1 MRAPDHLA
9 DPALQDPAAGDLAAC
24 DEILQVMYWMRG
36 EGFAEAVAP
45 AELCRWVG
53 LEADQVAHLLTRLVK
68 HGWVEPA
75 GDSGEAAPP
84 STYALTPMG
93 VKEGGRRFADE
104 FAELTR
110 AGHGECNDEN
120 CDCRR
125 TGRIEDCAHHHH
137 S

>member
-1 MRAPDHLA
+1 MRPPDLPPE
-9 DPALQDPAAGDLAAC
+9 PALVDGAARDLAAG

-36 EGFAEAVAP
+36 EGLADAVEP

-53 LEADQVAHLLTRLVK
+53 LDAGHVARILARLAER
-68 HGWVEPA
+68 GWVESA
-75 GDSGEAAPP
+75 DALGEAGGP
-84 STYALTPMG
+84 SAYALTPMG

-125 TGRIEDCAHHHH
+125 TGRPEDCAHHHH
-137 S
+137 R